1 MDSIIMVSSIAI
13 LTAMY
18 IALWIGVYK
27 DDLKRDFG
35 LDKPAEQTQQ
45 KEETK

>member
-1 MDSIIMVSSIAI
+1 MDAIAI

-18 IALWIGVYK
+18 VALWIGVYK

-35 LDKPAEQTQQ
+35 TTKPTEQVQE
-45 KEETK
+45 KEKK